1 MSNKEFYRN
10 CYLKTGWLPAQP
22 LMHELAVGDVC
33 QIKSG
38 RLMPLLN
45 IGDAHLIENLVLADD
60 IALDGYGWHLSQGMQ
75 QTSHETLIE
84 QDTEG
89 QEGEKYHFSRQV
101 IELKSQGDF
110 IFHARAPQACLLL
123 NWHQIRDDLTLKLTQ
138 LHYSFRQAY
147 VITGVASAHD
157 WALAVAGQ
165 VNARLEMSV
174 KLASH
179 DCYHLLSHESAL
191 AERSQG
197 LACYEASRGRTA
209 YFLKAKKMV
218 MSDAMT
224 DRYLSKVIENK
235 DELSSGE
242 VANWLQTDLLNQVKT
257 NELNLNTSI
266 SFFTW
271 VDLSLDDVELLTD

>member
-1 MSNKEFYRN
+1 
-10 CYLKTGWLPAQP
+10 
-22 LMHELAVGDVC
+22 
-33 QIKSG
+33 
-38 RLMPLLN
+38 
-45 IGDAHLIENLVLADD
+45 
-60 IALDGYGWHLSQGMQ
+60 
-75 QTSHETLIE
+75 
-84 QDTEG
+84 
-89 QEGEKYHFSRQV
+89 
-101 IELKSQGDF
+101 
-110 IFHARAPQACLLL
+110 
-123 NWHQIRDDLTLKLTQ
+123 
-138 LHYSFRQAY
+138 
-147 VITGVASAHD
+147 
-157 WALAVAGQ
+157 
-165 VNARLEMSV
+165 MSV